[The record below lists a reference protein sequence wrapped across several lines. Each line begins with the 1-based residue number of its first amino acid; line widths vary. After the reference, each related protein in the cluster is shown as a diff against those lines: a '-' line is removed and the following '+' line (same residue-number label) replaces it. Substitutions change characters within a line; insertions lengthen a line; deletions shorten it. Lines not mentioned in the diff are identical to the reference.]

1 MILATD
7 MVVSALKL
15 TPEKG
20 LPRWSEEPT
29 SCCLCTHRI
38 IRGEQYSP
46 FKPGPYFMNTRHLG
60 SFSQVTCWRCVPL
73 LRQAF
78 MNDLTRCVITE
89 DAIYDISKDSAKA
102 WLFLTPP
109 NPPFAVV
116 VLAASNATHQVWR
129 APVTFDNRRIAICN
143 GDRLFQIRPATL
155 QAVVDITE
163 RINAGRDKFI
173 YPLITDRDYEMC
185 ALGLINPQALDL
197 LKPEEVALI
206 RGLTAGERWA
216 LAFII
221 HPKMPKPVAPP
232 NSAPERRAKIAT
244 KLPEHFA

>member
-7 MVVSALKL
+7 MVASALKL
-15 TPEKG
+15 TPEKN
-20 LPRWSEEPT
+20 LPRWSGEPT
-29 SCCLCTHRI
+29 SCSLCTHPI
-38 IRGEQYSP
+38 VTGEQYSP
-46 FKPGPYFMNTRHLG
+46 FKPATFFANTRHLG

-73 LRQAF
+73 QQKPFL
-78 MNDLTRCVITE
+78 DGLTRCVITE

-143 GDRLFQIRPATL
+143 GDRLFQIRPDKL
-155 QAVVDITE
+155 QAVVDITD
-163 RINAGRDKFI
+163 RINEGRDNFI
-173 YPLITDRDYEMC
+173 YPLITDRDYEMR
-185 ALGLINPQALDL
+185 ALGRINPQALDL

-206 RGLTAGERWA
+206 RGLSAGERWA